1 MQEGWGRGTWGL
13 GAWGTP
19 LYVNVPVT
27 GQQTT
32 SSLGSMSVVA
42 GAVIQLTGFRL
53 LLPLARRQLMQRQT

>member
-19 LYVNVPVT
+19 LYINVPVT

-32 SSLGSMSVVA
+32 SALRIDVRCCRSRGPA
-42 GAVIQLTGFRL
+42 YRL
-53 LLPLARRQLMQRQT
+53 AN

>member
-19 LYVNVPVT
+19 LYIDVPVT

-32 SSLGSMSVVA
+32 SAVGSMTVVA
-42 GAVIQLTGFRL
+42 GAVVQLTGLQINSGLGAPDR
-53 LLPLARRQLMQRQT
+53 

>member
-19 LYVNVPVT
+19 LYINVPVT

-32 SSLGSMSVVA
+32 S
-42 GAVIQLTGFRL
+42 AVDRCP
-53 LLPLARRQLMQRQT
+53 LLPERWSSLPACKLVLG

>member
-19 LYVNVPVT
+19 LYIDVPVT

-32 SSLGSMSVVA
+32 SAVGSMTVVA
-42 GAVIQLTGFRL
+42 GAVVQLTGLQALRVQAA
-53 LLPLARRQLMQRQT
+53 PEPDAT